1 MLLSSCFLEFWQ
13 LQNLCIF
20 VKMSKA
26 TAKLGMPWDAK
37 TSSRERD
44 HQPEHKWNNMKRK
57 WFEAKTLHS
66 SKKHKTSAKCL
77 SWWELQFLHAR
88 SLLPMPPSFVVAVF
102 IDVTRSW
109 LWHNY
114 FPRYANGLKSWML
127 LPVFN
132 LSSAIFPFLTISSG
146 TAISLLR
153 SSRIALSD
161 FNRPRASSLRW
172 ILYTWEERKGL
183 ENDEICWNAV
193 GEILWKNEN
202 FTKQNILHLV
212 KGKNSACWDSGQFQR
227 FIRRFFSEYLRLE
240 VLKHTERK
248 PQWLQQMNHQVIQ
261 QKRVLRSPLL
271 SLKMSFQLE
280 QSDKYQASNHGPWD
294 KGNPC
299 PTQLVEKGLC

>member
-114 FPRYANGLKSWML
+114 FPRYANGLISWML

-146 TAISLLR
+146 TAYLCCDHLGLPCQTSTDQGHLPCVEYCTLG
-153 SSRIALSD
+153 
-161 FNRPRASSLRW
+161 
-172 ILYTWEERKGL
+172 RKGRA
-183 ENDEICWNAV
+183 WKMMRAV
-193 GEILWKNEN
+193 EMLWER
-202 FTKQNILHLV
+202 FC
-212 KGKNSACWDSGQFQR
+212 GKMRTSRNKIFC
-227 FIRRFFSEYLRLE
+227 I
-240 VLKHTERK
+240 
-248 PQWLQQMNHQVIQ
+248 
-261 QKRVLRSPLL
+261 
-271 SLKMSFQLE
+271 
-280 QSDKYQASNHGPWD
+280 
-294 KGNPC
+294 
-299 PTQLVEKGLC
+299 